1 MDPHTAGMTSVH
13 PLDDTIALQWQPDGT
28 ATGRYPAHYWNMIGP
43 FGGSTA
49 ALLLNGVMGHP
60 ERLGEP
66 ISLTV
71 NYAGPVD
78 QGPFELRAR
87 PVRTNRS
94 TQHWIVELWHPG
106 ADGAAPALSTTATVV
121 TAKRRPTWEASDAPM
136 PAVPD
141 ADAVPRAWRPVQV
154 PWLDRYEFR
163 PIVGDIPATW
173 DGSGEHSLS
182 QLWMRDDPPRPLDF
196 CGLAALCDVFFPR
209 VWLRRAHRVPAG
221 TVSMTVYFHAD
232 GRLLRTCGTDCVL
245 GEARAQA
252 YRHGFFDQSGLV
264 WNRQGMLLASTH
276 QIVYFKE

>member
-1 MDPHTAGMTSVH
+1 MTTPH

-28 ATGRYPAHYWNMIGP
+28 ATGRYPDHYWNMIGP
-43 FGGSTA
+43 FGGATA
-49 ALLLNGVMGHP
+49 ALMLNAVVSHP
-60 ERLGEP
+60 ARLGEP

-71 NYAGPVD
+71 NYAGPVAP
-78 QGPFELRAR
+78 GPFTVVARA
-87 PVRTNRS
+87 VRTNRS
-94 TQHWIVELWHPG
+94 TQHWFVELQHPA
-106 ADGAAPALSTTATVV
+106 ADGGEPSVSTTATVV
-121 TAKRRPTWEASDAPM
+121 TASRRPTWGASDAPM
-136 PAVPD
+136 PAVAD
-141 ADAVPRAWRPVQV
+141 ADAVPRARRPVQV

-163 PIVGDIPATW
+163 PIHGDIPATW

-252 YRHGFFDQSGLV
+252 FRHGFFDQSGLL

-276 QIVYFKE
+276 QIVYYKE